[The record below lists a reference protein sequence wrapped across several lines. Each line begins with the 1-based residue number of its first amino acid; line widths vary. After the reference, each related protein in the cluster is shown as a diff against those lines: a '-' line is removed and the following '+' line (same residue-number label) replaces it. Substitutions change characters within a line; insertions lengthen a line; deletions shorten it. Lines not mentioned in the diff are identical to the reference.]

1 MKQPLLIA
9 LSLLC
14 CIVIPGCGQQEP
26 PAPATQ
32 AAKPASTEEAAQA
45 PRQAHQRNRPSADD
59 IQQIKASGRTGL
71 WADPGEACATG
82 PRQRT
87 VLTWNV
93 ASSGASKVIVY
104 LVDKAGKE
112 RNFGQGG
119 PVGRRETGP
128 WLRPGTIFRIRNAD
142 GKSEL
147 GSVTIA
153 EKQC

>member
-1 MKQPLLIA
+1 MNMKRSPLLA
-9 LSLLC
+9 LSLSLALF
-14 CIVIPGCGQQEP
+14 GCSQQEQ
-26 PAPATQ
+26 PATATQ
-32 AAKPASTEEAAQA
+32 AAKPAVAAESAKPQ
-45 PRQAHQRNRPSADD
+45 RAHQRNRPSADE
-59 IQQIKASGRTGL
+59 IEQIKASGRTGL

-119 PVGRRETGP
+119 AIGRRETGP